1 MKTFILLILF
11 TLFSMA
17 ANGVTEEWSKK
28 FEDLVSNEI
37 RSKNIIKVS
46 VSTRIFSDENYYNL
60 DNLVSLDSQQNKRF
74 IALLDKIEWHDSL
87 SVSSRSDAEFMIVLE
102 TRGGNTYGLHA
113 TNGLE
118 SDCFHLVQITLGKE
132 SYVTHTYFLQKIKK
146 IDGRIKP
153 FNRVLKISGWRTT
166 EEGRKILA
174 LVTEHASQLP
184 TKREHKR

>member
-17 ANGVTEEWSKK
+17 ANGVAEEWSKK

-102 TRGGNTYGLHA
+102 TR
-113 TNGLE
+113 
-118 SDCFHLVQITLGKE
+118 
-132 SYVTHTYFLQKIKK
+132 
-146 IDGRIKP
+146 
-153 FNRVLKISGWRTT
+153 
-166 EEGRKILA
+166 
-174 LVTEHASQLP
+174 
-184 TKREHKR
+184 